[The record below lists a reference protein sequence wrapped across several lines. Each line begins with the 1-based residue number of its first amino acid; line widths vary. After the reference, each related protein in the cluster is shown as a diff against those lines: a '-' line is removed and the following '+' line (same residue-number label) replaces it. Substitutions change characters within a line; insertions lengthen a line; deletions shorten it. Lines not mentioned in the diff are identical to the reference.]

1 MLCDILTDYSQSP
14 ASFPFNHIIIDEGQD
29 FGQERMNASFM
40 FMTMEKIISK
50 KDNGSFILY

>member
-14 ASFPFNHIIIDEGQD
+14 DSFPFNHIIIDEGQD

-40 FMTMEKIISK
+40 FMTMEKNNI
-50 KDNGSFILY
+50 